1 MERLL
6 EFISANLGLVIFVA
20 GIALTFL
27 ARLRKEG
34 GNGQN
39 GRRRPKSNP
48 MMPSFGGDSSRT
60 DRRWPAPSYP
70 QPETSAPAERPQ
82 ARPAERADGRTDLT
96 APLSVAASGMGDS
109 PVSGTG
115 RGPSAAPGEG
125 IEPEL
130 SPSEAMRGMMWAEIL
145 GPPRAKKPFGAKN
158 R

>member
-6 EFISANLGLVIFVA
+6 EFLSANLGLVIFVA

-27 ARLRKEG
+27 AKLRKEG

-48 MMPSFGGDSSRT
+48 MMPSFGGDPSRT
-60 DRRWPAPSYP
+60 DRRWPEPSYP
-70 QPETSAPAERPQ
+70 QPEASGSEERTQ
-82 ARPAERADGRTDLT
+82 ARPAERTDRRADLT
-96 APLSVAASGMGDS
+96 APLSVATSGIGDS

-115 RGPSAAPGEG
+115 RGLTGAPGEG
-125 IEPEL
+125 GELEL
-130 SPSEAMRGMMWAEIL
+130 SPNEAMRGMMWAEIL
-145 GPPRAKKPFGAKN
+145 GPPRSKKPFGGKN